1 MISKDANVMLIVM
14 RPPKRQSQ
22 NLKYNLEQLGKISN
36 YYFLFDD
43 TRLFYHNAIDMLLL
57 TDKLNLKC
65 YVLYKT
71 KELLT
76 ITEMYITII
85 NILMFIISIAIV
97 IIVITII
104 IIITV
109 ITISFIIVFVKSACQ
124 IC

>member
-1 MISKDANVMLIVM
+1 M
-14 RPPKRQSQ
+14 RPPKIQSQ

-36 YYFLFDD
+36 YYFLFDN

-57 TDKLNLKC
+57 THKLNLKC
-65 YVLYKT
+65 YVLYKA

-76 ITEMYITII
+76 ITKMYITII
-85 NILMFIISIAIV
+85 NILMFIISIATV
-97 IIVITII
+97 IIVIIII